1 MQSTQ
6 RSVWPEPDN
15 RPKALKYEDHANA
28 IEKMIVDALPEIVG
42 KLVSMA
48 KEGNVA
54 AARYLVDRILG
65 RPARLAAAPAMD
77 TALPY
82 TDADYEDALKRRQD
96 SRAWNDAFSTPA
108 PGEDSI
114 SPRAEKMLAIGKYL
128 ERHFEKKCRN
138 QDRHL
143 R

>member
-6 RSVWPEPDN
+6 GSANNEIDR
-15 RPKALKYEDHANA
+15 RPKALKYKDHANA
-28 IEKMIVDALPEIVG
+28 IEKMIVDALPEVVG

-48 KEGNVA
+48 KDGDVR
-54 AARYLVDRILG
+54 AARYLVDRIHG

-82 TDADYEDALKRRQD
+82 THADYEDALKRRQD
-96 SRAWNDAFSTPA
+96 SQAWNDAFSTPA

-128 ERHFEKKCRN
+128 ERHFEKRCRN
-138 QDRHL
+138 QNPHL